1 MDKPVSSESGGNR
14 ISRYRTHVSQ
24 EKKKKRTAS
33 STSVL
38 RGCNSI
44 NYGFRN

>member
-14 ISRYRTHVSQ
+14 IRRYRTRVSQ
-24 EKKKKRTAS
+24 EKKKRTAS

-38 RGCNSI
+38 RGCKSI

>member
-14 ISRYRTHVSQ
+14 IRRYKTRVSQ
-24 EKKKKRTAS
+24 EKKIS
-33 STSVL
+33 SASVL